1 MPSGSWNRTVLSPH
15 GVMTGAWTRVAPH
28 ASNRFIAA
36 SRLGTWR
43 VSMPEL
49 STIYDYMRAHA
60 SLLGARILQ
69 KYPALHQFDDPV
81 PPRIENLLRKPF
93 PAQTIAIMGLAKRW
107 REWRTGMVVAEC
119 GTGKTLISL
128 RAIHVHSE
136 GRTSTSLAMVPPHLV
151 EKWAREAFLTL
162 PRVRVFL
169 IDDLRNGGDENKS
182 HGVNEVRLRHGRI
195 VREGFRTTL
204 SELRL
209 RKESPSSRRRW
220 LSLCGRPSLFIV
232 GRERA
237 KLGYFWRHAYR
248 VPDSGPYVGCV
259 VNSDTGKPVI
269 IDDSRLTAGEFEKVK
284 IAETI
289 ETRGEKSC
297 RPLHSP
303 LWQADSDKIRRMAPI
318 EFIGRYM
325 PAWFDYAIC
334 DEIHQLAGD
343 TAQGNALGT
352 LASYTD
358 KIVGLTGT
366 LLGGYADDLFN
377 TLYRLE
383 ARKMKERGY
392 EWGSPGRT
400 GFIQDYG
407 VLETVTRIDPADNAC
422 SKAKTTVTVRRK
434 PGASPLL
441 FGEFLMQL
449 CAFVFLEDIS
459 AELPPYEE
467 SFVSMPMD
475 ERMRI
480 AYQALEDAIRKAL
493 KEHKGNRSVL
503 STMLNTLLLYPDHP
517 YGLGTLYGSE
527 FDPELKR
534 NVRFIIAET
543 RDLPAEQLYSKE
555 RKLIEEVKRELAEGH
570 RCQVFAVYTQK
581 RDVTARLERILSN
594 EGIRTAVLRATVDT
608 AKREAWYARQIKE
621 GVQVVISHPKLVETG
636 LDLLDFPTILFYES
650 GYSLHTL
657 RQASRRSWRIGQRR
671 PVRVKFLC
679 YEGTMQTACLRLM
692 GKKLLV
698 ALTMEGK
705 FAGEGLQNI
714 DEDDDMLSSMARELV
729 ERNGIGETADAV
741 WKALNTEHQKLFP
754 GASRLVDDSCSI
766 EVPTSLLTAQ
776 ADPAALV
783 EEVIAGDAALI
794 FGQRPG
800 SLSGRRARGR
810 QTVAGQASLFE

>member
-1 MPSGSWNRTVLSPH
+1 
-15 GVMTGAWTRVAPH
+15 
-28 ASNRFIAA
+28 
-36 SRLGTWR
+36 
-43 VSMPEL
+43 MPEL
-49 STIYDYMRAHA
+49 CTIFDYMRAHA
-60 SLLGARILQ
+60 ALLGDRILQ
-69 KYPALHQFDDPV
+69 EYPALHQFDDAVSPQV
-81 PPRIENLLRKPF
+81 EGLIRKPF
-93 PAQTIAIMGLAKRW
+93 PAQTIAIMGVAKRW
-107 REWRTGMVVAEC
+107 QQARTSMVVAEC

-128 RAIHVHSE
+128 GAIQVHRRGNPFSA
-136 GRTSTSLAMVPPHLV
+136 LAMVPPHLV

-162 PRVRVFL
+162 PGIRVFL

-182 HGVNEVRLRHGRI
+182 HGVNEVRLRQGRI
-195 VREGFRTTL
+195 VREGLHTTL

-209 RKESPSSRRRW
+209 RKDSPSSRKRW
-220 LSLCGRPSLFIV
+220 RSLCGRSSLFIV

-248 VPDSGPYVGCV
+248 VPQSGPYVGCV
-259 VNSDTGKPVI
+259 VNSDTGKPVVV
-269 IDDSRLTAGEFEKVK
+269 DDSRLTAPEFEKVK
-284 IAETI
+284 ISETI
-289 ETRGEKSC
+289 ETREGKSC
-297 RPLHSP
+297 RPIHSP
-303 LWQADSDKIRRMAPI
+303 LWQADAEKIRRMAPI

-325 PAWFDYAIC
+325 PGWFDYTIC

-352 LASYTD
+352 LASCTD
-358 KIVGLTGT
+358 RIVGLTGT

-377 TLYRLE
+377 TLFRLE
-383 ARKMKERGY
+383 AGRMKGHGY
-392 EWGSPGRT
+392 EWGTTGRSS
-400 GFIQDYG
+400 FAQDYG
-407 VLETVTRIDPADNAC
+407 VLETITKVEPTNNRC
-422 SKAKTTVTVRRK
+422 SKAKTTSVVRRK

-467 SFVSMPMD
+467 SYLSVPMD
-475 ERMRI
+475 PLMMS
-480 AYQALEDAIRKAL
+480 AYRELEDAIRKAL
-493 KEHKGNRSVL
+493 KEHRGNRSVL

-517 YGLGTLYGSE
+517 YGLGTLYGKE
-527 FDPELKR
+527 FDQEVKR
-534 NVRFIIAET
+534 NVLFVIAEAQ
-543 RDLPAEQLYSKE
+543 DLPEDQLHSKE
-555 RKLIEEVKRELAEGH
+555 RKLIEEVKKELAEGR

-581 RDVTARLERILSN
+581 HDVTARLQRILSN
-594 EGIRTAVLRATVDT
+594 EGIRTAVLRSSVDT
-608 AKREAWYARQIKE
+608 SKREAWYARQIKE
-621 GVQVVISHPKLVETG
+621 GIQVVISHPKLVETG

-714 DEDDDMLSSMARELV
+714 DEDDDMLSAMARELV

-741 WKALNTEHQKLFP
+741 WKSLNAEHQKLFP
-754 GASRLVDDSCSI
+754 TRTQTDLSGAEFDIPSIDAEIQAPSNSLIEEAIARDS
-766 EVPTSLLTAQ
+766 V
-776 ADPAALV
+776 
-783 EEVIAGDAALI
+783 LI

-800 SLSGRRARGR
+800 SLSGRRSR
-810 QTVAGQASLFE
+810 TKPTIPEQATLFG

>member
-1 MPSGSWNRTVLSPH
+1 MH
-15 GVMTGAWTRVAPH
+15 
-28 ASNRFIAA
+28 
-36 SRLGTWR
+36 
-43 VSMPEL
+43 EL

-60 SLLGARILQ
+60 ALLGERILQ
-69 KYPALHQFDDPV
+69 EYPALHPFDAPV
-81 PPRIENLLRKPF
+81 SPRIEGLLRKPF
-93 PAQTIAIMGLAKRW
+93 PAQTIAIMGVAKRW
-107 REWRTGMVVAEC
+107 QQAKTAMVIAEC

-128 RAIHVHSE
+128 GAIHVRSD
-136 GRTSTSLAMVPPHLV
+136 GSPFTALAMVPPHLV
-151 EKWAREAFLTL
+151 EKWAREAFFTL
-162 PRVRVFL
+162 PGIRVFL

-182 HGVNEVRLRHGRI
+182 HGVNEVRLRQGRI
-195 VREGFRTTL
+195 VREGLHTTL

-209 RKESPSSRRRW
+209 CRESPTSRKRW
-220 LSLCGRPSLFIV
+220 MSLCGRPALFIV

-248 VPDSGPYVGCV
+248 VPHSGPYLGCV
-259 VNSDTGKPVI
+259 VNADTGKPVI
-269 IDDSRLTAGEFEKVK
+269 VDDSRLTAAEFEKVK

-289 ETRGEKSC
+289 ETRGDKSC
-297 RPLHSP
+297 RSLHSP

-325 PAWFDYAIC
+325 PGWFDYAIC

-352 LASYTD
+352 LASCTD
-358 KIVGLTGT
+358 RIVGLTGT

-377 TLYRLE
+377 TLFRLE
-383 ARKMKERGY
+383 AGRMKKHGY
-392 EWGSPGRT
+392 EWGTTGRSSFT
-400 GFIQDYG
+400 QDYG
-407 VLETVTRIDPADNAC
+407 VLETITKVEPADNAC
-422 SKAKTTVTVRRK
+422 SKATTTSMVRRK

-449 CAFVFLEDIS
+449 CAFLFLEDIS
-459 AELPPYEE
+459 VELPPYEE
-467 SFVSMPMD
+467 TYLSIAMDAPML
-475 ERMRI
+475 E
-480 AYQALEDAIRKAL
+480 AYRELEDDIRKAL
-493 KEHKGNRSVL
+493 KAHKGNRSVL

-517 YGLGTLYGSE
+517 YGLGTLYGAE
-527 FDPELKR
+527 FDHELER
-534 NVRFIIAET
+534 NVRFVIADT
-543 RDLPAEQLYSKE
+543 RDLPEDRLYSKE
-555 RKLIEEVKRELAEGH
+555 RRLIEEIKKELADGR

-581 RDVTARLERILSN
+581 HDVTARLQRILSN
-594 EGIRTAVLRATVDT
+594 EGVRTAVLRSSVDT
-608 AKREAWYARQIKE
+608 AKREAWYARQIKD

-679 YEGTMQTACLRLM
+679 YEATMQTACLRLM

-714 DEDDDMLSSMARELV
+714 DEDDDMLSAMARELV

-754 GASRLVDDSCSI
+754 TTTLST
-766 EVPTSLLTAQ
+766 PN
-776 ADPAALV
+776 ADPSPAELPDVLIETQFDPACLV
-783 EEVIAGDAALI
+783 EGAIGTSTIVA
-794 FGQRPG
+794 FGQRPE
-800 SLSGRRARGR
+800 SLSGRRRR
-810 QTVAGQASLFE
+810 VRPVVPEQASLFIFS

>member
-1 MPSGSWNRTVLSPH
+1 M
-15 GVMTGAWTRVAPH
+15 
-28 ASNRFIAA
+28 
-36 SRLGTWR
+36 
-43 VSMPEL
+43 
-49 STIYDYMRAHA
+49 
-60 SLLGARILQ
+60 
-69 KYPALHQFDDPV
+69 
-81 PPRIENLLRKPF
+81 
-93 PAQTIAIMGLAKRW
+93 
-107 REWRTGMVVAEC
+107 
-119 GTGKTLISL
+119 
-128 RAIHVHSE
+128 
-136 GRTSTSLAMVPPHLV
+136 
-151 EKWAREAFLTL
+151 
-162 PRVRVFL
+162 
-169 IDDLRNGGDENKS
+169 
-182 HGVNEVRLRHGRI
+182 
-195 VREGFRTTL
+195 
-204 SELRL
+204 
-209 RKESPSSRRRW
+209 
-220 LSLCGRPSLFIV
+220 
-232 GRERA
+232 
-237 KLGYFWRHAYR
+237 
-248 VPDSGPYVGCV
+248 GCV
-259 VNSDTGKPVI
+259 VNSDTGNPVI
-269 IDDSRLTAGEFEKVK
+269 VNDSRLTLAEFEKVK
-284 IAETI
+284 ISETI
-289 ETRGEKSC
+289 ECRGDKSC

-325 PAWFDYAIC
+325 PGWFDYTIC

-352 LASYTD
+352 LSSCTD
-358 KIVGLTGT
+358 RIVGLTGT

-377 TLYRLE
+377 SLFRLE
-383 ARKMKERGY
+383 AARMKEHGY
-392 EWGSPGRT
+392 EWGTTGRSSFT
-400 GFIQDYG
+400 QDYG
-407 VLETVTRIDPADNAC
+407 VLETITKVEPTDNRC
-422 SKAKTTVTVRRK
+422 SKAKTTSVVRRK

-467 SFVSMPMD
+467 CYLSVPMD
-475 ERMRI
+475 PLMMA
-480 AYQALEDAIRKAL
+480 AYRELEDAIRKAL

-517 YGLGTLYGSE
+517 YGLGTLYGKE
-527 FDPELKR
+527 FDQEVRR
-534 NVRFIIAET
+534 NVSFVIAET
-543 RDLPAEQLYSKE
+543 RDLPEDQLYSKE
-555 RKLIEEVKRELAEGH
+555 RKLIEEVKKELAEGR

-581 RDVTARLERILSN
+581 HDVTARLQRILST
-594 EGIRTAVLRATVDT
+594 EGIRTAVLRSSVDT

-714 DEDDDMLSSMARELV
+714 DEDDDMLSAMARELV

-741 WKALNTEHQKLFP
+741 WKSLNAEHQKLFP
-754 GASRLVDDSCSI
+754 ATSRSNGDV
-766 EVPTSLLTAQ
+766 SLLEAPAVLPGVQ
-776 ADPAALV
+776 PDPAALV
-783 EEVIAGDAALI
+783 EEAIAGDSVLI

-800 SLSGRRARGR
+800 SLSGRKSR
-810 QTVAGQASLFE
+810 TKPTIPEQATLFG

>member
-1 MPSGSWNRTVLSPH
+1 
-15 GVMTGAWTRVAPH
+15 
-28 ASNRFIAA
+28 
-36 SRLGTWR
+36 
-43 VSMPEL
+43 MPEL

-60 SLLGARILQ
+60 GLLGARILHE
-69 KYPALHQFDDPV
+69 YPALHQFDDLIS
-81 PPRIENLLRKPF
+81 PRIEGLLRTPF
-93 PAQTIAIMGLAKRW
+93 PAQTIAIMGIAKRW
-107 REWRTGMVVAEC
+107 QQARTGMVIAEC

-128 RAIHVHSE
+128 GAIHVHSE
-136 GRTSTSLAMVPPHLV
+136 GKPSTSLAMVPPHLV
-151 EKWAREAFLTL
+151 EKWAREAFLAL
-162 PRVRVFL
+162 PGVRIFL

-182 HGVNEVRLRHGRI
+182 HGVNEVRLRQGRI
-195 VREGFRTTL
+195 VREGFRTSL

-209 RKESPSSRRRW
+209 RKESSSPRKRW

-248 VPDSGPYVGCV
+248 MPRSGPYLGCV

-269 IDDSRLTAGEFEKVK
+269 VDDSRLTLAEFEKIK

-289 ETRGEKSC
+289 ESRGNKSC
-297 RPLHSP
+297 RPVHSP

-325 PAWFDYAIC
+325 PGWFDYTIC

-352 LASYTD
+352 LASCTD
-358 KIVGLTGT
+358 RIVGLTGT

-377 TLYRLE
+377 TLFRLE
-383 ARKMKERGY
+383 AARMKEHGY
-392 EWGSPGRT
+392 EWGTTGRSSFT
-400 GFIQDYG
+400 QDYG
-407 VLETVTRIDPADNAC
+407 VLETITKVEPTDNRC
-422 SKAKTTVTVRRK
+422 SKAKTTSMVRRK

-467 SFVSMPMD
+467 SYLSVPMD
-475 ERMRI
+475 PLMMA
-480 AYQALEDAIRKAL
+480 AYRELEDAIRKAL
-493 KEHKGNRSVL
+493 KEHRGNRSVL

-517 YGLGTLYGSE
+517 YGLGTLCGKE
-527 FDPELKR
+527 FDQEVKR
-534 NVRFIIAET
+534 NVSFVIAET
-543 RDLPAEQLYSKE
+543 QDLPEDQLYSKE
-555 RKLIEEVKRELAEGH
+555 RKLIEEIKKELGEGR

-581 RDVTARLERILSN
+581 HDVTARLHRILSN
-594 EGIRTAVLRATVDT
+594 EGIRTAVLRASVDT
-608 AKREAWYARQIKE
+608 SKREAWYARQIKE
-621 GVQVVISHPKLVETG
+621 GVQVVVSHPKLVETG

-714 DEDDDMLSSMARELV
+714 DEDDDMLSAMARELV

-741 WKALNTEHQKLFP
+741 WKSLNAEHQKLFP
-754 GASRLVDDSCSI
+754 ATSRSDGDV
-766 EVPTSLLTAQ
+766 SLLEAPAVLPGVQ
-776 ADPAALV
+776 PDPAALV
-783 EEVIAGDAALI
+783 EEAIAGDSVLI

-800 SLSGRRARGR
+800 SLSGRRPRGKAA
-810 QTVAGQASLFE
+810 VPEQASLFGFS

>member
-1 MPSGSWNRTVLSPH
+1 MS
-15 GVMTGAWTRVAPH
+15 
-28 ASNRFIAA
+28 
-36 SRLGTWR
+36 
-43 VSMPEL
+43 EL
-49 STIYDYMRAHA
+49 CTIYDYMRAHS
-60 SLLGARILQ
+60 SLLGERILQ
-69 KYPALHQFDDPV
+69 EYPALHQFDDPV
-81 PPRIENLLRKPF
+81 SPWIADLLRRPF

-107 REWRTGMVVAEC
+107 QEARTGMVVAEC

-128 RAIHVHSE
+128 GAIHVHSE
-136 GRTSTSLAMVPPHLV
+136 GRPFTALAMVPPHLV

-162 PRVRVFL
+162 PGVRVFI
-169 IDDLRNGGDENKS
+169 IDDLRNGGDENKH
-182 HGVNEVRLRHGRI
+182 HGVNEVRFRQGRI
-195 VREGFRTTL
+195 LREGLSTTL

-209 RKESPSSRRRW
+209 RRESASPRKRW

-237 KLGYFWRHAYR
+237 KLGYFWRHAYG
-248 VPDSGPYVGCV
+248 VPRSGRYLGCV
-259 VNSDTGKPVI
+259 VNPDTGAPVI
-269 IDDSRLTAGEFEKVK
+269 VDESRLTAADFDRVK

-289 ETRGEKSC
+289 ESREGKSC
-297 RPLHSP
+297 RILHSP
-303 LWQADSDKIRRMAPI
+303 LWQADADKIRRMAPI

-325 PAWFDYAIC
+325 PGWFDYAIC

-352 LASYTD
+352 LASCTD
-358 KIVGLTGT
+358 RIVGLTGT

-377 TLYRLE
+377 TLFRLE
-383 ARKMKERGY
+383 AGRMKEHGY
-392 EWGSPGRT
+392 EWGTTGRSSFT
-400 GFIQDYG
+400 QDYG
-407 VLETVTRIDPADNAC
+407 VLETITKVEPTDNRC
-422 SKAKTTVTVRRK
+422 SKAKTTSMVRRK

-467 SFVSMPMD
+467 NYLSIPMD
-475 ERMRI
+475 PPMME
-480 AYQALEDAIRKAL
+480 AYRELEDSIRKAL
-493 KEHKGNRSVL
+493 KEHRGNRSVL

-517 YGLGTLYGSE
+517 YGLGTLYGKE
-527 FDPELKR
+527 FDQEVKR
-534 NVRFIIAET
+534 NVSFIIAET
-543 RDLPAEQLYSKE
+543 QDLPEDQLYSKE
-555 RKLIEEVKRELAEGH
+555 RRLIEEIKKELGEGR

-581 RDVTARLERILSN
+581 HDVTARLERILSN
-594 EGIRTAVLRATVDT
+594 EGIRTAVLRASVDT
-608 AKREAWYARQIKE
+608 SKREAWYARQIKR

-714 DEDDDMLSSMARELV
+714 DEDDDMLSAMARELV
-729 ERNGIGETADAV
+729 ERNGIGESADSV
-741 WKALNTEHQKLFP
+741 WKALSAEQHKLFP
-754 GASRLVDDSCSI
+754 AASRSIDDACSI
-766 EVPTSLLTAQ
+766 EALASMPTNQ
-776 ADPAALV
+776 ADPAAII
-783 EEVIAGDAALI
+783 EGAAGGDSVLI
-794 FGQRPG
+794 FGRRPG
-800 SLSGRRARGR
+800 LLSGKRPRPKP
-810 QTVAGQASLFE
+810 TVPEQATLFG

>member
-1 MPSGSWNRTVLSPH
+1 
-15 GVMTGAWTRVAPH
+15 
-28 ASNRFIAA
+28 
-36 SRLGTWR
+36 
-43 VSMPEL
+43 MPEL
-49 STIYDYMRAHA
+49 STIYDYMRANA
-60 SLLGARILQ
+60 NLLGARILDQ
-69 KYPALHQFDDPV
+69 FPALHQIHDALS
-81 PPRIENLLRKPF
+81 PRIEGLLRKPF
-93 PAQTIAIMGLAKRW
+93 PAQAIAIMGLAKRW
-107 REWRTGMVVAEC
+107 QQARTGMVVAEC

-128 RAIHVHSE
+128 GAIHVHSE
-136 GRTSTSLAMVPPHLV
+136 GSPFTALAMAPPHLV

-162 PRVRVFL
+162 PGVRVFL
-169 IDDLRNGGDENKS
+169 IDDLRNGGDENKH
-182 HGVNEVRLRHGRI
+182 HGVNEVRLRQGRI
-195 VREGFRTTL
+195 IREGLSTTL

-209 RKESPSSRRRW
+209 RRNAATSRKSW

-248 VPDSGPYVGCV
+248 ISQSGPYLGCV

-269 IDDSRLTAGEFEKVK
+269 VDESRLTLAEFEKVK

-289 ETRGEKSC
+289 ETRGDQRC
-297 RPLHSP
+297 RPFHSA
-303 LWQADSDKIRRMAPI
+303 LWQADADKIRRMAPI

-325 PAWFDYAIC
+325 PGWFDYAVC

-352 LASYTD
+352 LASCTNR
-358 KIVGLTGT
+358 IVGLTGT

-377 TLYRLE
+377 TLFRLE
-383 ARKMKERGY
+383 AAGMKEHGY
-392 EWGSPGRT
+392 EWGTTGRSSFT
-400 GFIQDYG
+400 QDYG
-407 VLETVTRIDPADNAC
+407 VLETITKIEPAENRC
-422 SKAKTTVTVRRK
+422 SKSKTTSMLRRK

-459 AELPPYEE
+459 GELPPYEE
-467 SFVSMPMD
+467 SYVSVPMD
-475 ERMRI
+475 ALMMS
-480 AYQALEDAIRKAL
+480 AYRELEDAIRKAL
-493 KEHKGNRSVL
+493 KEHRGNRSVL

-517 YGLGTLYGSE
+517 YGLGTLFGTE

-534 NVRFIIAET
+534 NVRFVIAET
-543 RDLPAEQLYSKE
+543 QDLPEEQLYSKE
-555 RKLIEEVKRELAEGH
+555 RKLIEEIRKELAEGR

-581 RDVTARLERILSN
+581 HDVTARLQRILMN
-594 EGIRTAVLRATVDT
+594 EGIRTAVLRASVDT
-608 AKREAWYARQIKE
+608 SKREAWYARQIKE

-636 LDLLDFPTILFYES
+636 LDLLDFPTIIFYES

-671 PVRVKFLC
+671 SVRVKFFC

-714 DEDDDMLSSMARELV
+714 DEDDDMLSAMARELV
-729 ERNGIGETADAV
+729 ERNGIGESADAV
-741 WKALNTEHQKLFP
+741 WKALNAEHLKLFP
-754 GASRLVDDSCSI
+754 TVAHS
-766 EVPTSLLTAQ
+766 
-776 ADPAALV
+776 V
-783 EEVIAGDAALI
+783 EEVGSSELPAGVLLGNSDARVVGQELIDSSSVLI

-800 SLSGRRARGR
+800 SGRRPRGKPA
-810 QTVAGQASLFE
+810 VPEQASLFG

>member
-1 MPSGSWNRTVLSPH
+1 
-15 GVMTGAWTRVAPH
+15 
-28 ASNRFIAA
+28 
-36 SRLGTWR
+36 
-43 VSMPEL
+43 MPEL
-49 STIYDYMRAHA
+49 STIYDYMRANA

-69 KYPALHQFDDPV
+69 EYPALQQFDDPV
-81 PPRIENLLRKPF
+81 SPRIEGLLRKPF
-93 PAQTIAIMGLAKRW
+93 PAQTIAIMGIAKRW
-107 REWRTGMVVAEC
+107 RQARTGMVIAEC

-128 RAIHVHSE
+128 GAIHVHSE
-136 GRTSTSLAMVPPHLV
+136 GKPSTSLAMVPPHLV

-162 PRVRVFL
+162 PGVRIFL

-182 HGVNEVRLRHGRI
+182 HGVNEVRLRQGRM
-195 VREGFRTTL
+195 VREGFRTSL

-209 RKESPSSRRRW
+209 RKESSSPRKRW
-220 LSLCGRPSLFIV
+220 LSLCERPSLFIV

-248 VPDSGPYVGCV
+248 MPRSGPYLGCV

-269 IDDSRLTAGEFEKVK
+269 VDDSRLTQAEFEKVK
-284 IAETI
+284 ISETI
-289 ETRGEKSC
+289 ESRGEKSC
-297 RPLHSP
+297 RPVHSP
-303 LWQADSDKIRRMAPI
+303 LWQADADKIRRMAPI

-325 PAWFDYAIC
+325 PGWFDYTIC

-352 LASYTD
+352 LSSCTD
-358 KIVGLTGT
+358 RIVGLTGT

-377 TLYRLE
+377 TLFRLE
-383 ARKMKERGY
+383 AARMKEHGY
-392 EWGSPGRT
+392 EWGTTGRSSFT
-400 GFIQDYG
+400 QDYG
-407 VLETVTRIDPADNAC
+407 VLETITKVEPTDNRC
-422 SKAKTTVTVRRK
+422 SKAKTTSMVRRK

-467 SFVSMPMD
+467 SYLSVPMD
-475 ERMRI
+475 PLMMA
-480 AYQALEDAIRKAL
+480 AYRELEDAIRKAL

-517 YGLGTLYGSE
+517 YGLGTLYGKE
-527 FDPELKR
+527 FDQELKR
-534 NVRFIIAET
+534 NVSFIIAET
-543 RDLPAEQLYSKE
+543 QDLPEDQLYSKE
-555 RKLIEEVKRELAEGH
+555 RRLIEEVKKELGEGR

-581 RDVTARLERILSN
+581 HDVTARLHRILSN
-594 EGIRTAVLRATVDT
+594 EGIRTAVLRASVDT
-608 AKREAWYARQIKE
+608 SKREAWYARQIKE

-714 DEDDDMLSSMARELV
+714 DEDDDMLSAMARELV

-741 WKALNTEHQKLFP
+741 WKSLNAEHQKLFP
-754 GASRLVDDSCSI
+754 ATSRSNGDV
-766 EVPTSLLTAQ
+766 SLLEAP
-776 ADPAALV
+776 AILPGVRPDPAALV
-783 EEVIAGDAALI
+783 ENAIAGDSVLI

-800 SLSGRRARGR
+800 SLSGRRSR
-810 QTVAGQASLFE
+810 TKPTIPEQATLFG

>member
-1 MPSGSWNRTVLSPH
+1 
-15 GVMTGAWTRVAPH
+15 
-28 ASNRFIAA
+28 
-36 SRLGTWR
+36 
-43 VSMPEL
+43 MPEL

-60 SLLGARILQ
+60 GVLGSRILQ
-69 KYPALHQFDDPV
+69 EYPALHQFDDPV
-81 PPRIENLLRKPF
+81 SPRIGGLLRRPF

-107 REWRTGMVVAEC
+107 EKARTGMVVAEC

-128 RAIHVHSE
+128 GGVHVHSE
-136 GRTSTSLAMVPPHLV
+136 GKPFTALAMVPPHLV

-162 PRVRVFL
+162 PGVRVFL

-182 HGVNEVRLRHGRI
+182 HGVNEVRLTHWRI
-195 VREGFRTTL
+195 VREGLQTSL
-204 SELRL
+204 SDLRL
-209 RKESPSSRRRW
+209 RKASSSSRQRW
-220 LSLCGRPSLFIV
+220 LSLCRRPSLFIV

-248 VPDSGPYVGCV
+248 VPRSGPHFGCV
-259 VNSDTGKPVI
+259 VNSETGMPVI
-269 IDDSRLTAGEFEKVK
+269 VDGGRLTAAEFGKVK

-289 ETRGEKSC
+289 ETREGKSC
-297 RPLHSP
+297 RPFHSP
-303 LWQADSDKIRRMAPI
+303 LWQADAGKIRRMAPI

-325 PAWFDYAIC
+325 PGWFDYAIC

-352 LASYTD
+352 LSSCTD
-358 KIVGLTGT
+358 RIVGLTGT

-377 TLYRLE
+377 TLFRLE
-383 ARKMKERGY
+383 AARMKEHGY
-392 EWGSPGRT
+392 EWGATGRSSFT
-400 GFIQDYG
+400 QDYG
-407 VLETVTRIDPADNAC
+407 VLETITKVEPADNRC
-422 SKAKTTVTVRRK
+422 SKSKTTSTVRRK

-459 AELPPYEE
+459 GELPPYEE
-467 SFVSMPMD
+467 TYVSVAMD
-475 ERMRI
+475 PLMMA
-480 AYQALEDAIRKAL
+480 AYRELEDAIRKAL
-493 KEHKGNRSVL
+493 KEHRGNRSVL

-517 YGLGTLYGSE
+517 YGLGTLYGTE

-534 NVRFIIAET
+534 NVCFVIAET
-543 RDLPAEQLYSKE
+543 RDLPEEQLYSKE
-555 RKLIEEVKRELAEGH
+555 RKLIEEVRKELAEGR

-581 RDVTARLERILSN
+581 HDVTARLQRILTN
-594 EGIRTAVLRATVDT
+594 EGIRTAVLRASVDT
-608 AKREAWYARQIKE
+608 SKREAWYARQIKE

-636 LDLLDFPTILFYES
+636 LDLLDFPTIIFYES

-714 DEDDDMLSSMARELV
+714 DEDDDMLSVMARELV
-729 ERNGIGETADAV
+729 ERNGIGESADAV
-741 WKALNTEHQKLFP
+741 WKALNDEHQKLFP
-754 GASRLVDDSCSI
+754 TASGPVEEMVSPELSGNVLQCNSEAGVLVQELVDSSS
-766 EVPTSLLTAQ
+766 V
-776 ADPAALV
+776 
-783 EEVIAGDAALI
+783 LI
-794 FGQRPG
+794 FGHRPG
-800 SLSGRRARGR
+800 SGRRPRSR
-810 QTVAGQASLFE
+810 PPVPEQASLFG